1 MEFYKAEE
9 NRYADMIYRRCGRSG
24 ILLPAVSLGLWHNF
38 GSVDVFG
45 NFIQIAHAAFDH
57 GVTHFDL
64 ANNYGPAYG
73 SAEEN
78 FGRILKKGLGAYRDE
93 MIISTKAG
101 YDMWPGPYGNWGS
114 RKYLMASLDQSLKR
128 MGLEY
133 VDIFYSHRPDPET
146 PIEETMEALDGLV
159 KAGKVRAIGASAM
172 YGYQFYNMQ
181 LAAKER
187 GLTPFATM
195 ENHYNLLYRE
205 DERELIPI
213 CKQMN
218 VALMPYSPLAAGH
231 LSRPV
236 WNTDSLRSQT
246 DRVAHGKYDRMEEQD
261 MKVVARVHELSE
273 KHNCK
278 MSQIALA
285 WQWAKGV
292 TAPIVGATKTAYLD
306 DEAGA
311 LDVKLSAEDVA
322 YLEEMY
328 VPHPVV
334 GAIKENPAQGVV
346 LLDEKK

>member
-1 MEFYKAEE
+1 MEYVKVGDTDIRVSKLCVGCMSFGKAGTMHDWTLDEKQSE
-9 NRYADMIYRRCGRSG
+9 KLVNKALELG
-24 ILLPAVSLGLWHNF
+24 INFFDTANCYSLGT
-38 GSVDVFG
+38 S
-45 NFIQIAHAAFDH
+45 
-57 GVTHFDL
+57 
-64 ANNYGPAYG
+64 
-73 SAEEN
+73 EEYL
-78 FGRILKKGLGAYRDE
+78 GRAI
-93 MIISTKAG
+93 
-101 YDMWPGPYGNWGS
+101 
-114 RKYLMASLDQSLKR
+114 RKYAKREEVVLASKVYFNEGRLSKQAIRREIDGTLKR
-128 MGLEY
+128 LGTDYLDLY
-133 VDIFYSHRPDPET
+133 IIHRFDYET
-146 PIEETMEALDGLV
+146 PVEETMEALDSLV
-159 KAGKVRAIGASAM
+159 KDGKVRALGASAM

-181 LAAKER
+181 MAAEKN
-187 GLTPFATM
+187 GFTKFSAM

-218 VALMPYSPLAAGH
+218 VMLMPYSPLAAGH

-292 TAPIVGATKTAYLD
+292 TAPIVGITKTAYLD
-306 DEAGA
+306 DAAGA